1 MDPAGWKDFPVD
13 ARPAARRGDPPAGP
27 TPARVKVGLC
37 EVENQV
43 AGEPPL
49 PRETPMSSS
58 SAPKVLLAQ
67 GDTAAR
73 RELLSVLEGAGYRV
87 TQAGDRQEGLAA
99 LRDAEPPD
107 LVLLD
112 AALPGG
118 DALETC
124 RALRHGAGERTPI
137 VLLMGSAE
145 WDGADSASAAGV
157 DEFLE
162 KPSHPWLVRHRVR
175 SLLARRE
182 TPRSDADLDAEALE
196 VVAVDSGPR
205 MLERGE
211 LVAALEQE
219 LEQARDRDRHV
230 VILSV
235 AAGLEGSS
243 SELSG
248 LLSERAELFIQ
259 AIGIRLRNAIAD
271 FELVPPPGVQRGDI
285 VVGRMK
291 GAKFAVVV
299 PGLERVEEAARL
311 GQAIQESC
319 TRPLVLDGGE
329 SLATISIGLAVTP
342 RDGAQVDELLKRAD
356 IAAYCSQRQ
365 GSQHAQ
371 FYTAAMDR
379 WAFERL
385 TLEHSIR
392 QAVDRGEF
400 VVYYQPRIDLRT
412 ERIVGVEAL
421 VRWEHPQLGLVPPN
435 QFIPLAES
443 TGLIVPIGEWVLRTA
458 CEQNVRWRAAG
469 FHDLRM
475 AVNLS
480 SVQFQRP
487 GLLESVRNILDD
499 SGLDPQGLEL
509 ELTESMLM
517 QDAQQTVETLK
528 DLKSLGISLSIDDF
542 GTGYSSLSYLRRFPI
557 DALKID
563 KSFIREVT
571 SNGDDSA
578 IVTSIILMGHSLK
591 LKVVAEGVETKSQ
604 LTFLKVL
611 QCDEVQGF
619 LFSKPVPADQLEAQ
633 LRA

>member
-1 MDPAGWKDFPVD
+1 M
-13 ARPAARRGDPPAGP
+13 PPSH
-27 TPARVKVGLC
+27 T
-37 EVENQV
+37 
-43 AGEPPL
+43 
-49 PRETPMSSS
+49 
-58 SAPKVLLAQ
+58 PKVLLAQ
-67 GDTAAR
+67 GDETAR
-73 RELLSVLEGAGYRV
+73 RQLQSILEEAGYRV
-87 TQAGDRQEGLAA
+87 TEAVDRQQGLAA
-99 LRDAEPPD
+99 FDEREPPD

-124 RALRHGAGERTPI
+124 RALRHSAGKQTPI
-137 VLLMGSAE
+137 VLLMGGGD
-145 WDGADSASAAGV
+145 WDGVDSEAAASV
-157 DEFLE
+157 DDFLE
-162 KPSHPWLVRHRVR
+162 RPAHPRIVQHRVR
-175 SLLARRE
+175 ALLERAGADRANDRAA
-182 TPRSDADLDAEALE
+182 SDATFDASATATGPQLLD
-196 VVAVDSGPR
+196 
-205 MLERGE
+205 RGE
-211 LVAALEQE
+211 FVSGLEGLLEQVRD
-219 LEQARDRDRHV
+219 EQDTIV
-230 VILSV
+230 VMSL
-235 AAGLEGSS
+235 AAGLDGSS
-243 SELSG
+243 SDLAGISE
-248 LLSERAELFIQ
+248 ERAELFAQTITV
-259 AIGIRLRNAIAD
+259 RVRNAIAD
-271 FELVPPPGVQRGDI
+271 FELVPPPGVVRGSI
-285 VVGRMK
+285 LVGRMK
-291 GAKFAVVV
+291 GAKFAVAV

-319 TRPLVLDGGE
+319 TRPVILEGSE
-329 SLATISIGLAVTP
+329 SAASISIGLAVTP
-342 RDGAQVDELLKRAD
+342 RDGGQVDELLKRAD
-356 IAAYCSQRQ
+356 IAAYCSLRQ
-365 GSQHAQ
+365 GSNHVQ

-392 QAVDRGEF
+392 QAVERGEF

-458 CEQNVRWRAAG
+458 CEQNARWRADG
-469 FHDLRM
+469 FPDFRV

-480 SVQFQRP
+480 SVQFQRSDLFERVQ
-487 GLLESVRNILDD
+487 GILTA

-517 QDAQQTVETLK
+517 QDALQTVETLK
-528 DLKSLGISLSIDDF
+528 RLKSLGISLSIDDF

-557 DALKID
+557 DSLKVD

-571 SNGDDSA
+571 TNADDSA

-619 LFSKPVPADQLEAQ
+619 YFSRPVPADELERQ
-633 LRA
+633 LRS